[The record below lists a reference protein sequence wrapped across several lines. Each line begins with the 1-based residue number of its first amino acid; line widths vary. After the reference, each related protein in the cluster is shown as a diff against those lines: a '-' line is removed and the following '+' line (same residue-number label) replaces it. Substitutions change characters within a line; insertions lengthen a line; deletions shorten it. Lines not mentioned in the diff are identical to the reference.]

1 MISMPETSEAS
12 TIGRQIMELEAQAIH
27 AGAERLGAEFNQA
40 VEIILR
46 TTGKVVIIGIG
57 KSGQIGQKIAAT
69 FRSTGT
75 PAVFLHA
82 AEAVHGD
89 LGLFASGDP
98 VLAISKSGA
107 TEEILRLEQAIK
119 KTGSPIIG
127 ILGNRNSPMAT
138 WVDVVLD
145 ASVEKEAD
153 PLGVAPTSSAILALS
168 IGDALA
174 GALVKARGFTR
185 NDFLSLHPSGQLGK
199 ALNLNVESV
208 LHHPDQVAIVGPDA
222 TVKSV
227 LFAMTRKPLGAACV
241 VDPNGCLLG
250 IFTDGDLRRGLE
262 ADENLLTHE
271 VGECMTANPVCAA
284 PTMDLQTAAELMEA
298 RSSQISVLPVV
309 EPADRKLLGLIRLH
323 DIYQPSVS

>member
-1 MISMPETSEAS
+1 MPNSFEAS
-12 TIGRQIMELEAQAIH
+12 TIGRQIMNQEAQSILA
-27 AGAERLGAEFNQA
+27 AAERLDTEFAKA
-40 VEIILR
+40 VDIILQSK
-46 TTGKVVIIGIG
+46 GKVVILGIG

-69 FRSTGT
+69 LRSTGT

-98 VLAISKSGA
+98 ILAISKSGA
-107 TEEILRLEQAIK
+107 TEEILRLEHAIR
-119 KTGSPIIG
+119 KTGSPVIA
-127 ILGNRNSPMAT
+127 ILGNRNSPMAA
-138 WVDVVLD
+138 WVDVILD
-145 ASVEKEAD
+145 GSIEKEAD
-153 PLGVAPTSSAILALS
+153 PLGVAPTSSAIVALS

-174 GALVKARGFTR
+174 GALVRARGFTR

-208 LHHPDQVAIVGPDA
+208 LHPRDQVAVVGPDA

-227 LFAMTRKPLGAACV
+227 LFAMTRKPLGAACIT
-241 VDPNGCLLG
+241 DESGCLLG

-262 ADENLLTHE
+262 ADENLLLHE
-271 VGECMTANPVCAA
+271 VGQCMTSNPVCAT

-309 EPADRKLLGLIRLH
+309 EPSDRKLVGLIRLH